1 LYFTGIQFI
10 ALFSPSDIENCF
22 CDLFIRGEY
31 SLLELRVL
39 MASITFCAKAILANK
54 KDLKRFQRAQKA
66 VFDLNIYQNRVYIC
80 HK

>member
-39 MASITFCAKAILANK
+39 MASITCFAKAILANK
-54 KDLKRFQRAQKA
+54 KDLKRFQKLKNS
-66 VFDLNIYQNRVYIC
+66 F
-80 HK
+80 